1 MGAKPLR
8 ISFDKIDGFIK
19 IYSGIRYLEIF
30 DSWFMMKFV
39 IGLDILQVEKVILQI
54 ALIIIF
60 QKSEFIYI
68 ILHLQKKH

>member
-19 IYSGIRYLEIF
+19 IYSGIRYSEIF

>member
-19 IYSGIRYLEIF
+19 IYSGIRYSEIF

-39 IGLDILQVEKVILQI
+39 IGLDIL
-54 ALIIIF
+54 
-60 QKSEFIYI
+60 
-68 ILHLQKKH
+68 